1 MNKIL
6 TLLLIIS
13 FSPILAQD
21 TLTLDSL
28 TAQILRVYPETHQ
41 LNFNTAISEQQIKK
55 LQTNYYPT
63 LDFAAKAT
71 YQSDV
76 PEIQIT
82 IPIPGFEIPTA
93 PHNQYSLA
101 LDFKQLLYDGG
112 MTKNLKLIEKSSL
125 EIRKKLVEIDL
136 YKLRE
141 TIDNLYFSILIL
153 KKSELILKTT
163 QNDLLT
169 KRKNIESQI
178 KNEVLTSDYLDK
190 IDAEILNL
198 DKKIIETQEN
208 QNSAFTILCNL
219 SKTNFN
225 TNTILI
231 SPKIDVNYTLNNVIY
246 RPENENFT
254 LQLKHEEAQLKLIK
268 SKRLPNIA
276 AFGQL
281 GYGNP
286 GLNVLQN
293 KWDSYYIL
301 GLKLNWAVFDRNNSQ
316 KDKKI
321 LKIQSEMINNS
332 QETFNTNVLIAA
344 EKEKSNS
351 VKYAKLIE
359 KDTQIIRLRENILKK
374 SASQL
379 NNGAIT
385 ITDYLQNV
393 NELNSSRIQ
402 LEINTIMQILAY
414 RNFERIMGK
423 KN

>member
-1 MNKIL
+1 
-6 TLLLIIS
+6 
-13 FSPILAQD
+13 
-21 TLTLDSL
+21 
-28 TAQILRVYPETHQ
+28 
-41 LNFNTAISEQQIKK
+41 

-231 SPKIDVNYTLNNVIY
+231 SPKIDVNYTLNNVFY

-276 AFGQL
+276 AFAQL

-301 GLKLNWAVFDRNNSQ
+301 GLKLNWAIFDRNNSQ